1 ERTHMTKAERIRR
14 FYYENPNS
22 KLADS
27 YQALKEYDI
36 SESHIKVTLSRD
48 RKNGVCD
55 TNYDYT
61 QYFESTKAKEEL
73 TEWKR
78 DVRKDL
84 VEQLLQANAN
94 ETDSNQIRLNAKT
107 INQLLVEI

>member
-1 ERTHMTKAERIRR
+1 MKC
-14 FYYENPNS
+14 YVNKQK
-22 KLADS
+22 KLILAP
-27 YQALKEYDI
+27 
-36 SESHIKVTLSRD
+36 
-48 RKNGVCD
+48 
-55 TNYDYT
+55 DYNDT